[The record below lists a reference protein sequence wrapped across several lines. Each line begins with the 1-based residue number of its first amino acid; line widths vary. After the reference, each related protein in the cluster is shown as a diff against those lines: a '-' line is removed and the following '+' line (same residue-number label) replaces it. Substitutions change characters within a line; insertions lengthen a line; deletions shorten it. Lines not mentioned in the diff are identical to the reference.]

1 MSDSRSSDLRSA
13 GPETIASDDP
23 AADDGRL
30 ESVAALAARISHDFN
45 NIVSAIVGHAFLL
58 RSAQDLAE
66 GSRSSIEA
74 IEQACDR
81 AQALT
86 RQLQVFARG
95 GASSRQLFDIN
106 ATVRAV
112 TVGLSSRGAGSVH
125 VNLELDPHLPSIWG
139 DPGQLG
145 EMVARLCENAR
156 EATTAGGT
164 IRISSSRDPDADD
177 WVRLYVEDSG
187 RGIPEG
193 IRTRI
198 FEPFFTTKSSKTA
211 GLGLSYAYG
220 VIRGHGGT
228 IEAENRPQG
237 GARFVI
243 RLPVSGR
250 VPLSRSSTPRP
261 STPVPPAVSRSI
273 LVVDDDPDSLRVL
286 GNVLESGGY
295 VPVLASGGEEALRV
309 IRERPG
315 GFGLLV
321 LDVQMP
327 DLSGPEVYRRLRDQG
342 VEVPTIFV
350 TGYADDLT
358 RRVLAEVAPEA
369 PLVPKPIVVPVFLTE
384 ISRLAGHD
392 AAPVKGRRQ

>member
-1 MSDSRSSDLRSA
+1 MNDSRETENQGA
-13 GPETIASDDP
+13 GAMTIVGKDSG
-23 AADDGRL
+23 ADDGRL
-30 ESVAALAARISHDFN
+30 ESVAALAARLSHDFN

-58 RSAQDLAE
+58 RSGQDLPE

-95 GASSRQLFDIN
+95 GSSSRQLFDLN

-112 TVGLSSRGAGSVH
+112 TVGLASRGAGAPRVD
-125 VNLELDPHLPSIWG
+125 LDLDPHLPSIWG

-145 EMVARLCENAR
+145 EMFARLCENAR
-156 EATTAGGT
+156 EATAGAAGV
-164 IRISSSRDPDADD
+164 IQISSRVDPDIEG
-177 WVRLYVEDSG
+177 WVRLFVEDTG
-187 RGIPEG
+187 RGIPDG
-193 IRTRI
+193 VRARM

-220 VIRGHGGT
+220 VVRGHGGT
-228 IEAENRPQG
+228 IEAQNRPEG

-243 RLPVSGR
+243 RLPISGR
-250 VPLSRSSTPRP
+250 VPLSRSATPRP
-261 STPVPPAVSRSI
+261 PAPAPSAVSRSV

-295 VPVLASGGEEALRV
+295 QPLLASGGEEGLRV
-309 IRERPG
+309 IRERPS
-315 GFGLLV
+315 GFGVVV

-327 DLSGPEVYRRLRDQG
+327 DLSGPEVYRRARDQG
-342 VEVPTIFV
+342 MEVPVIFV

-358 RRVLAEVAPEA
+358 RRILAEVAPEA

-384 ISRLAGHD
+384 VGRLAGHG
-392 AAPVKGRRQ
+392 AGPAKG

>member
-1 MSDSRSSDLRSA
+1 MNDSRETEIQGA
-13 GPETIASDDP
+13 GAMTIVGKDSG
-23 AADDGRL
+23 ADDGRL
-30 ESVAALAARISHDFN
+30 ESVAALAARLSHDFN

-58 RSAQDLAE
+58 RSDQDLAE

-95 GASSRQLFDIN
+95 GSSSRQLFDLN

-112 TVGLSSRGAGSVH
+112 TVGLASRGAGAPRVD
-125 VNLELDPHLPSIWG
+125 LDLDPHLPSIWG

-145 EMVARLCENAR
+145 EMFARLCENAR
-156 EATTAGGT
+156 EATAGAGV
-164 IRISSSRDPDADD
+164 IQISSRVDPDIEG
-177 WVRLYVEDSG
+177 WVRLFVEDTG
-187 RGIPEG
+187 RGIPDGVRE
-193 IRTRI
+193 RM

-220 VIRGHGGT
+220 VVRGHGGT
-228 IEAENRPQG
+228 IEAQNRPEG

-243 RLPVSGR
+243 RLPISGR
-250 VPLSRSSTPRP
+250 VPLSRSATPRP
-261 STPVPPAVSRSI
+261 PAPAPSAVSRSV

-286 GNVLESGGY
+286 GNVLKSGGY
-295 VPVLASGGEEALRV
+295 QPVLASGGEEALRV

-315 GFGLLV
+315 GFGVVV

-327 DLSGPEVYRRLRDQG
+327 DLSGPEVYRRARDQG
-342 VEVPTIFV
+342 AEVPVIFV

-358 RRVLAEVAPEA
+358 RRILAEVAPEA

-384 ISRLAGHD
+384 VGRLAGHG
-392 AAPVKGRRQ
+392 AGPAKG